1 MKPFKAHKKK
11 EDADYITAESETGTK
26 VLDGVQCPRC
36 GLMFAVIASVNGDE
50 WRSGLRGKLE
60 TAHLKRK
67 VSQYKQDKRAGG
79 G

>member
-50 WRSGLRGKLE
+50 WRAVPPDGSVDYFCPACGE
-60 TAHLKRK
+60 NLKPRILNAK
-67 VSQYKQDKRAGG
+67 
-79 G
+79 